1 MWFRKRRSKPKTEPV
16 SPVEVVDLS
25 TWNGRG
31 DEVLTPIGRPDSLS
45 PVPHR
50 IPAQDPDQAD
60 LRLLITQMVAELHSR
75 GALDGGHADVLDHWI
90 DSQLAGWLDVVDQQ
104 ALSRARA
111 AEQLLAVD
119 RENLTREAL
128 ELSVLRQEQLT
139 LDAEY
144 RYWRDALAGYPGQP
158 PRAATAGQVADA
170 PPMPALPDYRPETYL
185 DDHPP
190 IPPVTAEPSDPDS
203 GSDGG
208 PRQLRVP
215 G

>member
-1 MWFRKRRSKPKTEPV
+1 MWILKRLRKSKSEPV

-60 LRLLITQMVAELHSR
+60 IRLLVTQLIADLHSR
-75 GALDGGHADVLDHWI
+75 GALDADHAAVLDHWI
-90 DSQLAGWLDVVDQQ
+90 DSQLAGWLAVVDQQ
-104 ALSRARA
+104 ALARRRA

-128 ELSVLRQEQLT
+128 ELSALRQEQLT
-139 LDAEY
+139 LEAEN
-144 RYWRDALAGYPGQP
+144 RHWRDALAGYQGQP
-158 PRAATAGQVADA
+158 PRAATADQAAGA
-170 PPMPALPDYRPETYL
+170 PAMPELPDYRPGTFL
-185 DDHPP
+185 DGHPP
-190 IPPVTAEPSDPDS
+190 VPPVAADSQGPEPGPDE
-203 GSDGG
+203 G
-208 PRQLRVP
+208 PTPLRVP
-215 G
+215 V